1 MTPSLN
7 SIMSR
12 LHARHLRLLI
22 ELDEH
27 RSLLGAANSVGL
39 TQPGASKAL
48 QEIETTFGTTLFNRN
63 NRGLEPTAAG
73 YCAIRYAR
81 VVQTDISNLR
91 HDLDAI
97 LRGVGGRLAVGAIM
111 GAVPLLMKAVSQLTA
126 IQPEMSFE
134 IIEDTSQSLLT
145 QIESGRLDMALCRT
159 SVSSSPHLFSSAF
172 VQDETLAVI
181 ANIDHPF
188 QAAGA
193 LRLEELAESRWIV
206 YRANMPMRVQLERE
220 FHDAGIRFPLHL
232 VETTSILAT
241 LSLLQNQPE
250 FVALVSIDVAKQCVQ
265 HNRVCILP
273 LAIKSVSDPYELVT
287 RRGSQATPAM
297 EQLRGL
303 LIQVELDDAGRPKA
317 LQSEGG
323 RALRPNHNPH

>member
-27 RSLLGAANSVGL
+27 RSLLGAASSVGL

-48 QEIETTFGTTLFNRN
+48 QEIETTFGTALFIRT

-73 YCAIRYAR
+73 FCAIRYAR

-111 GAVPLLMKAVSQLTA
+111 GAVPLLMRAVSQLIA

-134 IIEDTSQSLLT
+134 IVEDTSQSLLA
-145 QIESGRLDMALCRT
+145 QIECGRLDMAVCRT
-159 SVSSSPHLFSSAF
+159 CVSNSPHLFSSSL

-181 ANIDHPF
+181 ASIDHP
-188 QAAGA
+188 
-193 LRLEELAESRWIV
+193 LKHMKTLSLEQLADSRWIA
-206 YRANMPMRVQLERE
+206 YKTNMPMRVQLERE

-241 LSLLQNQPE
+241 LSLLQNQPD
-250 FVALVSIDVAKQCVQ
+250 FVALVSIDVANQCAQHHRVQ
-265 HNRVCILP
+265 ILP
-273 LAIKSVSDPYELVT
+273 LSMKSVSDPYELVT

-297 EQLRGL
+297 TQLTHL
-303 LIQVELDDAGRPKA
+303 LLEPAEINNPDA
-317 LQSEGG
+317 
-323 RALRPNHNPH
+323 

>member
-22 ELDEH
+22 ELDER
-27 RSLLGAANSVGL
+27 RSLLGAASSVGL

-48 QEIETTFGTTLFNRN
+48 QEIETTFGTALFIRT

-81 VVQTDISNLR
+81 VLQTDISNLR

-111 GAVPLLMKAVSQLTA
+111 GAVPLLMGAVSQLMA

-134 IIEDTSQSLLT
+134 IIEDTSGSLLA

-159 SVSSSPHLFSSAF
+159 CVSNAPHLFSSEF

-181 ANIDHPF
+181 ANIDHP
-188 QAAGA
+188 
-193 LRLEELAESRWIV
+193 LKDEKTLSLAQLADSRWIV

-241 LSLLQNQPE
+241 LSLLQNQLD
-250 FVALVSIDVAKQCVQ
+250 FVALVSIDVANQCAQ
-265 HNRVCILP
+265 HHRLRILP
-273 LAIKSVSDPYELVT
+273 LAMRSSSDPYELVT
-287 RRGSQATPAM
+287 RKGSQATPAM
-297 EQLRGL
+297 EQLTEL
-303 LIQVELDDAGRPKA
+303 LIGPAK
-317 LQSEGG
+317 
-323 RALRPNHNPH
+323 

>member
-22 ELDEH
+22 ELDAH
-27 RSLLGAANSVGL
+27 RSLLGAADSVGL

-48 QEIETTFGTTLFNRN
+48 QEIETTFGTLLFRRT

-73 YCAIRYAR
+73 HCAIRSAR
-81 VVQTDISNLR
+81 VIQADLSNLR

-111 GAVPLLMKAVSQLTA
+111 GAVPLLMKAVSELTA

-134 IIEDTSQSLLT
+134 IVEGTSQFLLS
-145 QIESGRLDMALCRT
+145 QIESGRLDMAVCRT
-159 SVSSSPHLFSSAF
+159 SVSSSPHLFASEF
-172 VQDETLAVI
+172 VQHETLAVI
-181 ANIDHPF
+181 ASVDHPLKD
-188 QAAGA
+188 AAT
-193 LRLEELAESRWIV
+193 LSLEQLAENRWIV

-220 FHDAGIRFPLHL
+220 FHDAGLRFPLHL

-250 FVALVSIDVAKQCVQ
+250 FVALVSIDVAQQCLQ
-265 HNRVCILP
+265 HHRICILP
-273 LAIKSVSDPYELVT
+273 LAIQSVSDPYELVT
-287 RRGSQATPAM
+287 RQASQETPAM
-297 EQLRGL
+297 QQLRGL
-303 LIQVELDDAGRPKA
+303 LLSAAAGG
-317 LQSEGG
+317 STG
-323 RALRPNHNPH
+323 

>member
-27 RSLLGAANSVGL
+27 GSLLGAANSVGL

-48 QEIETTFGTTLFNRN
+48 QEIETTFGTALFTRT

-111 GAVPLLMKAVSQLTA
+111 GAVPLLMGAISQLIA

-134 IIEDTSQSLLT
+134 IIEDTSQSLLA

-159 SVSSSPHLFSSAF
+159 CVSNSPHLFSSSL

-181 ANIDHPF
+181 GNIDHPLKEA
-188 QAAGA
+188 QT
-193 LRLEELAESRWIV
+193 LSLEQLASSRWIV

-241 LSLLQNQPE
+241 LSLLQNQPD
-250 FVALVSIDVAKQCVQ
+250 FVALVSIDVANQCAQ
-265 HNRVCILP
+265 HHRIRILP
-273 LAIKSVSDPYELVT
+273 HSIKSVSDPYELVT

-297 EQLRGL
+297 KQLTQL
-303 LIQVELDDAGRPKA
+303 LLG
-317 LQSEGG
+317 
-323 RALRPNHNPH
+323 PNEIDNSGV